1 MLKKTHFL
9 LFSYKKEKFDKIE
22 IIIDDKVINQ
32 EHSTKFLG
40 VYIDDKLNWK
50 KHIEHISKKISRGIG
65 VLCKARRMLNLCSL
79 KTLYYS
85 FIYPYLMYCNHVWG
99 AACPTNLKGIRVL
112 QNRVISI
119 MTSAKRFTRLEPL
132 FEKLGIL
139 RLDDINKFLYAKF
152 MYKWHHNEVPSIF
165 SDCFPHIKD
174 IHDHDTRQSSRNEI
188 YFNGFKSKLSQQ
200 RFMYKAPY
208 YWNAILKANIDVN
221 VPEPVFKYSIKHC
234 LKAKLL

>member
-1 MLKKTHFL
+1 
-9 LFSYKKEKFDKIE
+9 
-22 IIIDDKVINQ
+22 
-32 EHSTKFLG
+32 
-40 VYIDDKLNWK
+40 
-50 KHIEHISKKISRGIG
+50 
-65 VLCKARRMLNLCSL
+65 
-79 KTLYYS
+79 
-85 FIYPYLMYCNHVWG
+85 
-99 AACPTNLKGIRVL
+99 
-112 QNRVISI
+112 
-119 MTSAKRFTRLEPL
+119 
-132 FEKLGIL
+132 
-139 RLDDINKFLYAKF
+139 